1 MAQLLDPKE
10 ISPLF
15 KIIPFLIILFLSSP
29 SICYAQEKS
38 PIDVVKL
45 FSENYGGPN
54 MDEVAKYTT
63 ANFRD
68 NKPKS
73 VWVVDTWRSLQQ
85 LKYKKLDGDITDS
98 KVKGD
103 KAVMIVQGKIR
114 TVAGDVSQKEIY
126 YLVKSGEKWLVNEL
140 VVTDEEIDLDKIKL

>member
-1 MAQLLDPKE
+1 MC
-10 ISPLF
+10 IGM
-15 KIIPFLIILFLSSP
+15 IG
-29 SICYAQEKS
+29 ICHAQEKS

-54 MDEVAKYTT
+54 MDELAIFST

-73 VWVVDTWRSLQQ
+73 VWVVDTWRALQEIE
-85 LKYKKLDGDITDS
+85 YKKLDGKIIDS

-103 KAVMIVQGKIR
+103 KAVVIVQGRIR
-114 TVAGDVSQKEIY
+114 TAAGEASHKKIY
-126 YLVKSGEKWLVNEL
+126 HLVKSGKKWLIDNL
-140 VVTDEEIDLDKIKL
+140 VVTDEEIDLDKIEL